1 MDAHLHP
8 WEGLVLLWPL
18 CVECILTVCVSFVY
32 LSKCLAPGREGEGWQ
47 SDMEI
52 QSPTRP
58 EVAWQ

>member
-1 MDAHLHP
+1 M
-8 WEGLVLLWPL
+8 LLWPL